1 MEKFEKQFEDL
12 DVQSGV
18 MENSMSNSVT
28 ASVPQVCSRLTTLT
42 GLLLRTANIQLPLP
56 FIAVSDTEYFFF
68 IP

>member
-28 ASVPQVCSRLTTLT
+28 TSVPQVCHHYTVLFHTVDP
-42 GLLLRTANIQLPLP
+42 QLNSWLYVGNVLS
-56 FIAVSDTEYFFF
+56 FYKLGQC
-68 IP
+68 

>member
-28 ASVPQVCSRLTTLT
+28 TSVPQVSNTQADLHDYLISVVDTTNLYRC
-42 GLLLRTANIQLPLP
+42 L
-56 FIAVSDTEYFFF
+56 
-68 IP
+68 

>member
-28 ASVPQVCSRLTTLT
+28 TSVPQVSNTQIKVI
-42 GLLLRTANIQLPLP
+42 GVIVLLMLILYPETKA
-56 FIAVSDTEYFFF
+56 S
-68 IP
+68 

>member
-28 ASVPQVCSRLTTLT
+28 TSVPQVSNW
-42 GLLLRTANIQLPLP
+42 RTDWFDYLISVVDATNLYIYL
-56 FIAVSDTEYFFF
+56 
-68 IP
+68 

>member
-28 ASVPQVCSRLTTLT
+28 TSVPQVCNTDRLTLKSVF
-42 GLLLRTANIQLPLP
+42 L
-56 FIAVSDTEYFFF
+56 
-68 IP
+68 